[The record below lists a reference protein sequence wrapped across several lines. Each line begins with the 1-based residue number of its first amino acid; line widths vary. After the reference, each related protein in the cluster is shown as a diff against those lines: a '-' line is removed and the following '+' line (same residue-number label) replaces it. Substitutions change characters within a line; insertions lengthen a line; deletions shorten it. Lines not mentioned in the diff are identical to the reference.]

1 MDAVTSEG
9 AHAAALASQV
19 TVTGSPGVQIGE
31 KSVQVN
37 ISLSS
42 QAPSDLQV
50 AAIADLLAER
60 SYGRQVIE
68 RALEGAGLSPLDY
81 RLDYPARLLWREI
94 TGDAARKGRLEAL
107 LANVSIADAALSG
120 ALERRLD
127 SAAWYQCRDP
137 YYCCFFGPG
146 LKTAMIDR
154 AELRRGLG
162 DLAKDEYRV
171 LVVCGARGSGKTHSW
186 RLIEHLS
193 QRGMP
198 LAGHKC
204 IRVTTHA
211 WGSGTRVTSEMV
223 AREVADLLDVN
234 VEAMGGSELLQA
246 RTRKILT
253 LLTARYPADG
263 VLRWIIL
270 DGLDR
275 EEAIDADDA
284 KDVALPLIT
293 KVADGELPDTRLVI
307 TGFDPLWL
315 QTRRATAF
323 EAIPP
328 IGWDLV
334 RAFLADTSAHLG
346 RPVGPG
352 ELDALATTVLPA
364 PASVHSGQASL
375 PGVPPGLSGIEDA
388 VVRLVRQEWGPGA
401 PRAG

>member
-1 MDAVTSEG
+1 MDVVTSVEG
-9 AHAAALASQV
+9 AHALAPASQV
-19 TVTGSPGVQIGE
+19 TVTGSPGVLVGE
-31 KSVQVN
+31 KSVQIN
-37 ISLSS
+37 ISLPS
-42 QAPSDLQV
+42 QGPSDPQV

-60 SYGRQVIE
+60 SYGQQLIE
-68 RALEGAGLSPLDY
+68 RALDGAGLSPLDY

-94 TGDAARKGRLEAL
+94 VGHATGRDRLEAL
-107 LANVSIADAALSG
+107 ITCVSMADAALGG

-127 SAAWYQCRDP
+127 SSGWYQCGDP
-137 YYCCFFGPG
+137 YYCCLFGPG

-154 AELRRGLG
+154 AGLRSGLAN
-162 DLAKDEYRV
+162 LAQDEYRV
-171 LVVCGARGSGKTHSW
+171 LVVSGERGSGKTHSW

-193 QRGMP
+193 QKGGP

-204 IRVTTHA
+204 IRVSTHA

-223 AREVADLLDVN
+223 AQEVADLLDLN
-234 VEAMGGSELLQA
+234 VEAMGGSELPQA

-263 VLRWIIL
+263 ILRWIVL

-284 KDVALPLIT
+284 KDVALPLIR

-315 QTRRATAF
+315 PARRATTV

-334 RAFLADTSAHLG
+334 RAFLADASAHLG
-346 RPVGPG
+346 RPVGAA
-352 ELDALATTVLPA
+352 ELDAFATTVLPA
-364 PASVHSGQASL
+364 PVSAHSGQASL
-375 PGVPPGLSGIEDA
+375 SPTLSVIEDA
-388 VVRLVRQEWGPGA
+388 VVRLIRQEWGPGGQH
-401 PRAG
+401 AG